1 MRVQSK
7 SYAEQISNAQVM
19 AAGLKANVSAL
30 GKRGVTTEFVT
41 ELESTLNNAI
51 GKNNEQEKLK
61 ADLKATTAALD
72 KLLVDLKKIMHEAVT
87 VVKLEMPQQQ
97 WKEFG
102 IIAKR

>member
-7 SYAEQISNAQVM
+7 SYAEQINNAQVM
-19 AAGLKANVSAL
+19 AAGLKANISAL
-30 GKRGVTTEFVT
+30 EKRGVTAAFVT
-41 ELESTLNNAI
+41 GLETALNNAI

-61 ADLKATTAALD
+61 ADLKLSTASLD
-72 KLLVDLKKIMHEAVT
+72 KLLVDLKKMISEATT

-102 IIAKR
+102 VAAKR